1 MDDPASATVES
12 GASDWEKAVQSGHCP
27 ICFLLQQDEF
37 HRVCRWVGGDIAD
50 EGNRRGLDEAG
61 GFCNWHFWLLN
72 EIHSPQS
79 GSVVNDYIAARL
91 VEWLRNCAWQAWQAQ
106 AASLRERATR
116 CPLCAHVRACESA
129 HVRSF
134 VGWVSDG
141 LAWSRYVE
149 SRGLCLPHLV
159 RCQALVREE
168 PLRERLN
175 GAQIKQME
183 RLQDEMRELVGK
195 LDRKSV
201 V

>member
-1 MDDPASATVES
+1 MHLPHEAMLLRIFIGESDRWHHQPLYEAIVLKARELHLAGATV
-12 GASDWEKAVQSGHCP
+12 
-27 ICFLLQQDEF
+27 L
-37 HRVCRWVGGDIAD
+37 
-50 EGNRRGLDEAG
+50 RGPMG
-61 GFCNWHFWLLN
+61 YGK
-72 EIHSPQS
+72 SS
-79 GSVVNDYIAARL
+79 RL